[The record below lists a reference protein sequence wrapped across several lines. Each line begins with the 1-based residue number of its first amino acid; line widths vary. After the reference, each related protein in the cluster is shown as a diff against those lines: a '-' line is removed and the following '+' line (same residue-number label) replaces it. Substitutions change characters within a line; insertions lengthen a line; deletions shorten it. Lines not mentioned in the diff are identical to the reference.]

1 MEALMLAFCEKLD
14 FNFLINFLICVV
26 VIVSNFIPLSDLI

>member
-1 MEALMLAFCEKLD
+1 MLAFCEKLD
-14 FNFLINFLICVV
+14 FNFLINFLICVSV